1 LKGESMIRNLMSG
14 VKKKAFPYLLIAPM
28 LIVLSFV
35 MIFPILRNVWMSF
48 FDWYLARPN
57 QHPFIGLENYIKLF
71 ADKVFIKS
79 LKVTG
84 IYILVTV
91 PARFIFGLGIALL
104 LNQKIRFRGFFRS
117 LIIIPWAVP
126 EVIACLIFIQ
136 MFDYQYGV
144 INYWL
149 TNLGV
154 VSESLKW
161 LSTPDLA
168 LLAAI
173 IVNVWKG
180 TAWVAIMLLAGLQS
194 IPNDLYEAAE
204 IDGASVIQK
213 FKDVTLPLLKPVSLS
228 VFLLLVL
235 WTVKDFGI
243 IYVLNKGG
251 PVHAT
256 EVVSIFIYNKAF
268 TDLRMGIAAA
278 GGVILLLFSMLFTV
292 IYLRILER
300 EGSVW

>member
-1 LKGESMIRNLMSG
+1 MSNI
-14 VKKKAFPYLLIAPM
+14 KKNAFPYLLIAPM
-28 LIVLSFV
+28 LIVLLFV
-35 MIFPILRNVWMSF
+35 MIIPIFRNAWMSF

-71 ADKVFIKS
+71 TDKVFIKS

-91 PARFIFGLGIALL
+91 PARFILGLGIALL
-104 LNQKIRFRGFFRS
+104 LNQKIKFRGFFRS

-136 MFDYQYGV
+136 MFDYQYGL

-168 LLAAI
+168 LFAAI

-180 TAWVAIMLLAGLQS
+180 TPWVAIMLLAGLQS
-194 IPNDLYEAAE
+194 IPIDLYEAAE
-204 IDGASVIQK
+204 IDGASVVQK
-213 FKDVTLPLLKPVSLS
+213 FRNVTVPLLKPVSLS

-278 GGVILLLFSMLFTV
+278 GGVVLLFFSMLFTV